1 MPKVK
6 HLFRAP
12 NKRLPMEELTEVR
25 VAGNSGFEGC
35 AHARPDS
42 PRQVLLVDSETLE
55 AMNLSPGLI
64 RENIMASGLNV
75 NGLEIGQKLRVG
87 QTRLEVSAV
96 CTPCDQLERVR
107 PGLRREI
114 WGRRGMLCRVIE
126 GGIIRRGD
134 PIEKLPEN

>member
-1 MPKVK
+1 MPSVE
-6 HLFRAP
+6 HLFRAA
-12 NKRLPMEELTEVR
+12 KKKLPMEELAEVR

-55 AMNLSPGLI
+55 AMNLSPGII
-64 RENIMASGLNV
+64 RENVTTSGLNV

-87 QTRLEVSAV
+87 ETRLEVSAV
-96 CTPCDQLERVR
+96 CAPCDHVERVR
-107 PGLRREI
+107 PGLQKEI
-114 WGRRGMLCRVIE
+114 WGRRGMLCRVLE

-134 PIEKLPEN
+134 PIEKLS

>member
-1 MPKVK
+1 MPSVE
-6 HLFRAP
+6 HLFRAA
-12 NKRLPMEELTEVR
+12 KKKLPMEEMPEVR

-55 AMNLSPGLI
+55 AMNLSPGII
-64 RENIMASGLNV
+64 RENVTTSGLNV

-87 QTRLEVSAV
+87 ETRLEVSAV
-96 CTPCDQLERVR
+96 CAPCDHMEKVR
-107 PGLRREI
+107 PGLQKEI
-114 WGRRGMLCRVIE
+114 WGRRGMLCRVLE

-134 PIEKLPEN
+134 PIEKLS

>member
-1 MPKVK
+1 MPSVE
-6 HLFRAP
+6 HLFRAA
-12 NKRLPMEELTEVR
+12 KKKLPMEEMPEVR

-55 AMNLSPGLI
+55 AMNLSPGII
-64 RENIMASGLNV
+64 RENVTTSGLNV

-87 QTRLEVSAV
+87 ETRLEVSAV
-96 CTPCDQLERVR
+96 CAPCDHMERVR
-107 PGLRREI
+107 PGLQKEI
-114 WGRRGMLCRVIE
+114 WGRRGMLCRVLE

-134 PIEKLPEN
+134 PIEKLS